1 MGRTLDNIKID
12 EKGETEKYTPIGGG
26 DKEGNYPARNREKHG
41 EFLEKQFLSA
51 WRLANELIQ
60 ERVAVSAPVRDGVYL
75 EIKGKQ
81 GYDLLTKSLED
92 IRQHVRLLNIKKDN
106 NEVISATVY
115 IPNKK
120 RDFFLKKINKYIETE
135 GEKVVSTIES
145 INLAFVEAL
154 WIGDKESIPYKTPI
168 WCEVWLRV
176 EPNEDYN
183 LIIDK
188 FFELCKIEQ
197 IPFKDQKIFFPE
209 RMVLGVRADF
219 EDLSKIIIFSSRIA
233 EIRKMSTPVSF
244 FYNLDNYEQREWIKE
259 LSEQI
264 DTSNQSD
271 TSICILDTGINNG
284 HPLLEKVLKDKD
296 KHTVEPHMGL
306 NDIDGHGTKMAGI
319 ATFFNL
325 EEAFESKDI
334 IKINHFLESVKI
346 MNKPNDNKEEL
357 YGYITT
363 RAISLA
369 EIENPDVNRSIC
381 MAITGNTNI
390 EKDGRPSSWSGAI
403 DSILSGVSDGERRL
417 MLISAG
423 NTNIDEISAA
433 KDYMTAIINHS
444 VEDPGQAWN
453 AITVGAYTD
462 KVVIEDPS
470 YEEFTPL
477 AERGAVSP
485 FTSTSMV
492 WDKKWPIKPEIVLEG
507 GNLAF
512 HQTEGYS
519 EAEDLQLLTTNH
531 RFLLGKPLT
540 TIWATSSATAQA
552 SWIAANIQHK
562 YPDLW
567 PETVRALM
575 VHSADWTSEMKHKI
589 LRNKAKPTRKDYRN
603 LLRICGYGVPDLERA
618 IWSANNSVN
627 MIIEDELKPF
637 AKKPSASN
645 VTMNE
650 MHIHELP
657 WPSDILLGLGET
669 KVKMIVTL
677 SYYIEPGPGEIGWKD
692 KYRYPSSG
700 LLFDVNNP
708 GEEKDNF
715 LKRISKAMRENEDDK
730 NEVPND
736 SERWLVGINNRNLGS
751 IHKDIWEGTAS
762 ELSQSNLIM
771 VYPVT
776 GWWKTRTN
784 LRKFNSKIRY
794 SLIVTIETPEV
805 DIDLYTAIKTKIDT
819 KVLVKTTI
827 EAL

>member
-1 MGRTLDNIKID
+1 
-12 EKGETEKYTPIGGG
+12 
-26 DKEGNYPARNREKHG
+26 
-41 EFLEKQFLSA
+41 
-51 WRLANELIQ
+51 
-60 ERVAVSAPVRDGVYL
+60 
-75 EIKGKQ
+75 
-81 GYDLLTKSLED
+81 
-92 IRQHVRLLNIKKDN
+92 
-106 NEVISATVY
+106 
-115 IPNKK
+115 
-120 RDFFLKKINKYIETE
+120 
-135 GEKVVSTIES
+135 
-145 INLAFVEAL
+145 
-154 WIGDKESIPYKTPI
+154 
-168 WCEVWLRV
+168 
-176 EPNEDYN
+176 
-183 LIIDK
+183 
-188 FFELCKIEQ
+188 
-197 IPFKDQKIFFPE
+197 
-209 RMVLGVRADF
+209 
-219 EDLSKIIIFSSRIA
+219 
-233 EIRKMSTPVSF
+233 
-244 FYNLDNYEQREWIKE
+244 
-259 LSEQI
+259 
-264 DTSNQSD
+264 
-271 TSICILDTGINNG
+271 
-284 HPLLEKVLKDKD
+284 
-296 KHTVEPHMGL
+296 
-306 NDIDGHGTKMAGI
+306 
-319 ATFFNL
+319 
-325 EEAFESKDI
+325 
-334 IKINHFLESVKI
+334 
-346 MNKPNDNKEEL
+346 
-357 YGYITT
+357 
-363 RAISLA
+363 
-369 EIENPDVNRSIC
+369 
-381 MAITGNTNI
+381 MAITGNTSI

-403 DSILSGVSDGERRL
+403 DSIVSGASDGERRL

-423 NTNIDEISAA
+423 NTKIHEISAA

-470 YEEFTPL
+470 YEGFTPL

-485 FTSTSMV
+485 FTSTTMM

-507 GNLAF
+507 GNVAF
-512 HQTEGYS
+512 HNMEGYS

-531 RFLLGKPLT
+531 KFLLGKPLT

-567 PETVRALM
+567 TETVRALM
-575 VHSADWTSEMKHKI
+575 VHSADWTSEMKRKI
-589 LRNKAKPTRKDYRN
+589 LRNKVKPTRKDYRN

-657 WPSDILLGLGET
+657 WPSDILLGLGES

-692 KYRYPSSG
+692 KYRYPSCG

-736 SERWLVGINNRNLGS
+736 SDRWLVGINNRNLGS

-762 ELSQSNLIM
+762 ELSQSNLII

-784 LRKFNSKIRY
+784 LKKYNSKIRY